1 MTRRRREPGP
11 IRPAL
16 DGRADGRDRQSPA
29 SRLRDPKRGERILAD
44 VEGWVREATGAAP
57 LVIRVGDR
65 SSIDA
70 AGDRAATTGAGLVV
84 AIGGDGTVA
93 ALASDLAGTGIPLGI
108 VPGGTGNVL
117 ANAMGIPDRPDRA
130 IDALRR
136 AERRSIDLG
145 TATLAGGPGE
155 PAAERLFAVAAGV
168 GWDARVMAATAG
180 AEKHRFGKLAYWV
193 AAFGLLG
200 ELVPSP
206 YVIDVDGH
214 RFEVEATV
222 ALVANAGELIPG
234 RVRPR
239 LRSSQTTDC
248 STCSS
253 CAWPAWPAGS
263 AARSSCSTGPSSA
276 GAPRD
281 RRSGSAVDASGWSRS
296 PISRARSTA
305 TGRVRALSRSRSDPA
320 RSTSSAP
327 GRPMTSGYESGSDVG
342 LV

>member
-1 MTRRRREPGP
+1 MSRAPFDPRSTDGP
-11 IRPAL
+11 TVVIVNPR
-16 DGRADGRDRQSPA
+16 A

-239 LRSSQTTDC
+239 LPIEPDDGLLDLLVLRVASL
-248 STCSS
+248 
-253 CAWPAWPAGS
+253 AGGVRGALELLDRTELGGS
-263 AARSSCSTGPSSA
+263 PSGQA
-276 GAPRD
+276 FRLRGRRIRVVAEPDQPRQVD
-281 RRSGSAVDASGWSRS
+281 GDGSGSGPLEVAVRPG
-296 PISRARSTA
+296 
-305 TGRVRALSRSRSDPA
+305 ALDLLVPPVDP
-320 RSTSSAP
+320 
-327 GRPMTSGYESGSDVG
+327 
-342 LV
+342 

>member
-1 MTRRRREPGP
+1 MSRAPFDPRSTDGP
-11 IRPAL
+11 TVVIVNPR
-16 DGRADGRDRQSPA
+16 A

-168 GWDARVMAATAG
+168 GWMPGRWRRPPAPR
-180 AEKHRFGKLAYWV
+180 KHRFGKLAYWV

-234 RVRPR
+234 SGPAPSPDRARRRTARPAR
-239 LRSSQTTDC
+239 PARR
-248 STCSS
+248 
-253 CAWPAWPAGS
+253 PAWPAGS

-296 PISRARSTA
+296 PTSRARSTA
-305 TGRVRALSRSRSDPA
+305 TGRVRARSRSRSDPA
-320 RSTSSAP
+320 RSTSSCP
-327 GRPMTSGYESGSDVG
+327 RSTHDLRVRVGSDVG